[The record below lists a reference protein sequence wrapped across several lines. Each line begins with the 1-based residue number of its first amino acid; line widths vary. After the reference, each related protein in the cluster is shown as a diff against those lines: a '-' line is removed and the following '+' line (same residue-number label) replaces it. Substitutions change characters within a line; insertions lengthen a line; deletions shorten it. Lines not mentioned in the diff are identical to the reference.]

1 MASMYT
7 EQYLNQNQ
15 SRGGY
20 GQGITPGTFLSY
32 QLSGRAMRYKTKY
45 QRALERDLDS
55 RDDVIGGPSKTGA
68 SAYYWK
74 EAKPTKTEGEGIK

>member
-20 GQGITPGTFLSY
+20 GEGITPGTFLSY
-32 QLSGRAMRYKTKY
+32 QLSGRAKQYKARY

-55 RDDVIGGPSKTGA
+55 RDDVIPGPSKTGA
-68 SAYYWK
+68 SAYYWRETEPK
-74 EAKPTKTEGEGIK
+74 IEGEGTR

>member
-20 GQGITPGTFLSY
+20 GEGITPGTFLSY
-32 QLSGRAMRYKTKY
+32 QLSGRAMWYKARY
-45 QRALERDLDS
+45 QQALERDLNS
-55 RDDVIGGPSKTGA
+55 RSDVISGPSKTGA
-68 SAYYWK
+68 SAYYWR
-74 EAKPTKTEGEGIK
+74 EEEPKTEGVETK

>member
-7 EQYLNQNQ
+7 EAYLDQNQ

-20 GQGITPGTFLSY
+20 GHGITPGTFLSY
-32 QLSGRAMRYKTKY
+32 QLSGRAKQYKARY

-55 RDDVIGGPSKTGA
+55 REDVIGGPSTTGA

-74 EAKPTKTEGEGIK
+74 EAEPKTEGEGTK